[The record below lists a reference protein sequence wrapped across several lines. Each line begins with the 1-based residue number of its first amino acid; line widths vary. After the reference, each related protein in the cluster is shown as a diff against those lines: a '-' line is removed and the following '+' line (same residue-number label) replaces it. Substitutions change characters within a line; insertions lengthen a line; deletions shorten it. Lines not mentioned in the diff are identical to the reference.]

1 MNVPNWITV
10 GRILLVP
17 VFLVFAYRDSDASA
31 IAAFGVFV
39 VASAS
44 DRLDGYLA
52 RRHDLVSR
60 AGAFLDPL
68 ADKLLVG
75 AALVVL
81 VDTRSFP
88 LWAALIIGV
97 REVAVLVLRTT
108 IVSSGGVL
116 PASPA
121 AKIKTVVQLGMVSWW
136 LLPWDDVFWAHW
148 LWLGAALVT
157 TLWSGVEYFGRAER
171 VKEVAP

>member
-1 MNVPNWITV
+1 VNLPNWITV
-10 GRILLVP
+10 GRIILIP
-17 VFLVFAYRDSDASA
+17 FFLVISYGDSDTLAV
-31 IAAFGVFV
+31 AAFVVFV

-44 DRLDGYLA
+44 DRLDGYVA
-52 RRHDLVSR
+52 RRQNLVSR
-60 AGAFLDPL
+60 TGAWLDPL

-97 REVAVLVLRTT
+97 REVAVLLLRTK
-108 IVSSGGVL
+108 IVSSGGAL

-121 AKIKTVVQLGMVSWW
+121 AKTKTVVQLGMVSWW
-136 LLPWDDVFWAHW
+136 LLPWNDVGWAHW
-148 LWLGAALVT
+148 VWLGAALVT
-157 TLWSGVEYFGRAER
+157 TLWSGAEYFRRAEHAT
-171 VKEVAP
+171 EVAP